1 MAYTITSVS
10 TAGDSV
16 TYLRDLYTAVNVNND
31 WYDSVVKDEN
41 DRTLTFSKDSK
52 TLVVITVPSTL
63 TASSGFTIATYGV
76 SNSVSSSVRIASNIP
91 TTVVVGDNGIIINFM
106 YSSIGSSCGSTIFT
120 TGAKNKLIYGFTTY
134 SSTSASCIMNED
146 DSVAA
151 NISACTYE
159 NKEANLTQLVPYVTV
174 SDGTTKEWT
183 KDILA
188 VTRKEN
194 TSTSW
199 STITLDNVQYIT
211 NNIIAMKV

>member
-31 WYDSVVKDEN
+31 WYDSVVKDET

-76 SNSVSSSVRIASNIP
+76 NNNVSSSVRIANNVP
-91 TTVVVGDNGIIINFM
+91 TTVIIGDNGIIISFM
-106 YSSIGSSCGSTIFT
+106 YTNTSNSGGVIFT
-120 TGAKNKLIYGFTTY
+120 TGTKNKLIYGFASY
-134 SSTSASCIMNED
+134 STSSNGCIMNED
-146 DSVAA
+146 DSVAT
-151 NISACTYE
+151 NTSTCTYE
-159 NKEANLTQLVPYVTV
+159 NKEANLTQLVPYITI

-194 TSTSW
+194 TSTNW
-199 STITLDNVQYIT
+199 STMTLDNVQYIT
-211 NNIIAMKV
+211 NNIIAMKA